1 MNKAREIVEKEVRD
15 YNIKAENAALKKFRE
30 SPVMQRIAS
39 MPCVMLDVRRNLRLV
54 REGRAPLGFDP
65 FSREELVRILSAK
78 TFFEYDFK
86 YLLSD
91 SGRKPHKTLQ
101 AEVKAIRKLIEYAP
115 MAGAAKEHFDWVRL
129 VKAFRKYLYAA
140 ATFAKSINSTAA
152 RLYLRAWLIV
162 RDLELDLKPF
172 SSDLIPKEDA
182 QRMVRLERVATE
194 RLIVDAE
201 YAAIPDFA
209 PTSEPDDEEEDDEPE
224 TEDDEEEN
232 DE

>member
-1 MNKAREIVEKEVRD
+1 M
-15 YNIKAENAALKKFRE
+15 
-30 SPVMQRIAS
+30 
-39 MPCVMLDVRRNLRLV
+39 
-54 REGRAPLGFDP
+54 
-65 FSREELVRILSAK
+65 
-78 TFFEYDFK
+78 
-86 YLLSD
+86 
-91 SGRKPHKTLQ
+91 
-101 AEVKAIRKLIEYAP
+101 KAIRKLIEYAP

-162 RDLELDLKPF
+162 RDLELGLEPF
-172 SSDLIPKEDA
+172 TSDLISEEDA
-182 QRMVRLERVATE
+182 QRLVRLERVATE

-209 PTSEPDDEEEDDEPE
+209 PTAEPEDDEEDDEPE
-224 TEDDEEEN
+224 TEDDEEYN